1 MCLSIFRVNARARV
15 FACEMF
21 DYAIVDRGSIRSVGI
36 FLDPTAAKTALVSTK
51 PPCNQ
56 YSGL

>member
-1 MCLSIFRVNARARV
+1 V